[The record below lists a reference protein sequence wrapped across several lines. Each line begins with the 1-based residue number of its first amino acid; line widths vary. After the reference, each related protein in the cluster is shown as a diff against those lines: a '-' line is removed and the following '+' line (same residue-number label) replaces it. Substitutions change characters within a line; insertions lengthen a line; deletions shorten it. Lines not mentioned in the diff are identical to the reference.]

1 MSSVVAQRDVDREA
15 VEAVLAGDPTAYR
28 ALVERYQGRVF
39 TIVCGMVRD
48 REEAKDLTQEAF
60 VKAYNNLSRYRTESS
75 FYTWLYRIAMNVTID
90 HIRKHGKRQREEYD
104 DSVAAHDP
112 DGSPHSGHSSG
123 DPAKLLVR
131 KQLHNRIMAA
141 LDTLSPEHRQIIL
154 LREVDGL
161 SYKEI
166 ADALDLAEGT
176 VMSRLFYARKKLQE
190 LLKDE
195 LPAR

>member
-1 MSSVVAQRDVDREA
+1 MSSVVAQRDADREA

-60 VKAYNNLSRYRTESS
+60 VKAYNNLARYRTEAS

-90 HIRKHGKRQREEYD
+90 HIRKHGKRKREEYD
-104 DSVAAHDP
+104 DGVAALDA
-112 DGSPHSGHSSG
+112 DGSMHSGHSSN
-123 DPAKLLVR
+123 DPAKQLAR
-131 KQLHNRIMAA
+131 KQLHYRIMAA

-166 ADALDLAEGT
+166 ADSLELAEGT

-190 LLKDE
+190 ELKGE
-195 LPAR
+195 FPAR